1 MEEVKSIHKELRRL
15 EDVIDSIEIKL
26 HNTTGL
32 LEIIRLGMERLYK
45 EEYTYEIASVCILA
59 EYLSAIND
67 TEITKI
73 QAILAEIKE
82 RFRHKQVEKAVIE
95 KEWQGVSYK
104 YSLVIPVNLVKK
116 IVKTDIVYRSA

>member
-1 MEEVKSIHKELRRL
+1 MGEARSIQKELRRL

-59 EYLSAIND
+59 EYLSAVNE

-73 QAILAEIKE
+73 QTMLTEMKE
-82 RFRHKQVEKAVIE
+82 RF
-95 KEWQGVSYK
+95 
-104 YSLVIPVNLVKK
+104 
-116 IVKTDIVYRSA
+116 

>member
-59 EYLSAIND
+59 EDLSAIND

-73 QAILAEIKE
+73 QAILAEIK
-82 RFRHKQVEKAVIE
+82 RAV
-95 KEWQGVSYK
+95 
-104 YSLVIPVNLVKK
+104 L
-116 IVKTDIVYRSA
+116 T

>member
-1 MEEVKSIHKELRRL
+1 
-15 EDVIDSIEIKL
+15 
-26 HNTTGL
+26 
-32 LEIIRLGMERLYK
+32 MERLYK

-82 RFRHKQVEKAVIE
+82 RF
-95 KEWQGVSYK
+95 
-104 YSLVIPVNLVKK
+104 
-116 IVKTDIVYRSA
+116 